1 MSDTHKFDGDDPE
14 INAAIEEAQRR
25 LPEFQRAL
33 DEDARRLIP
42 AIEGALVKARFESP
56 ITHAIEH
63 MWVEDIGFEDEK
75 IVGTLA
81 SDPNAIPELSKGKWV
96 SISPEDIS
104 DWVYRLGGRT
114 FGGFTVRVM
123 QRRGLEP

>member
-1 MSDTHKFDGDDPE
+1 MSDTHKFYGDDAE
-14 INAAIEEAQRR
+14 MEEAQRR
-25 LPEFQRAL
+25 LPEFRRAL

-42 AIEGALVKARFESP
+42 TIEGAIVKARFESP
-56 ITHAIEH
+56 ITHKTEH
-63 MWVEDIGFEDEK
+63 MWIEDAGFEDEK

-81 SDPNAIPELSKGKWV
+81 SEPNAVPEFKKGEWV

-104 DWVYRLGGRT
+104 DWAYRQSGRT
-114 FGGFTVRVM
+114 FGGFTIRVM